1 MSVRPVERLRHRS
14 TGELIRDLSE
24 QVRTLARKE
33 VELAKA
39 EMTEK
44 GKHAGVGVAMLA
56 GAAVAGLMALGTL
69 TAVLVLALAEAMP
82 AWAAAL
88 VVTAL
93 WGAVAAALA
102 LVGKERFGDVGQ
114 PVPEKTVESVKE
126 DIQWLKGR
134 TRSEAT

>member
-1 MSVRPVERLRHRS
+1 MTTRPVERPGERS
-14 TGELIRDLSE
+14 AGELILDLAE
-24 QVRTLARKE
+24 QVRTLARQE

-39 EMTEK
+39 EMLEK
-44 GKHAGVGVAMLA
+44 GKHAGLGAGMLS
-56 GAAVAGLMALGTL
+56 GAAVAAVMTLGTL

-93 WGAVAAALA
+93 WGAVTAVLA
-102 LVGKERFGDVGQ
+102 LVGKERLGDVGQ
-114 PVPEKTVESVKE
+114 PMPEKTVESVRE